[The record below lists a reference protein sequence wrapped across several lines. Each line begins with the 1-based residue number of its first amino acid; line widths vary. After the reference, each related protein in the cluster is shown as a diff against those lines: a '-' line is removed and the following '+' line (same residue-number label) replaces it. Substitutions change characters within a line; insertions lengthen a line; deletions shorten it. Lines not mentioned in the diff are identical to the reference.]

1 MFVVPCKYIEQS
13 TIRECVDSIL
23 KYHPEEKVMIVDS
36 FSEDDSY
43 LKQFKDYE
51 RVDIFDQK
59 NSEYPPGALIKV
71 MKSCDEKSYT
81 LIHDSTVML
90 SSIQS
95 FIDDEVEAR
104 PFWWYVEAFPW
115 FAHQPWVGKYIIDV
129 LNKSKY
135 EIPDMQKQFYAVP
148 FHHCTITNS
157 MAKKILDS
165 GIGDNFYLRNKWDDH
180 AWQRLLGI
188 IFAQENYPANKHSI
202 IGESRPET
210 DHSNN
215 KYANKMFLNRD
226 VV

>member
-71 MKSCDEKSYT
+71 LKSCDEKSYT

-90 SSIQS
+90 S
-95 FIDDEVEAR
+95 
-104 PFWWYVEAFPW
+104 FWWVN
-115 FAHQPWVGKYIIDV
+115 
-129 LNKSKY
+129 L
-135 EIPDMQKQFYAVP
+135 
-148 FHHCTITNS
+148 C
-157 MAKKILDS
+157 
-165 GIGDNFYLRNKWDDH
+165 
-180 AWQRLLGI
+180 
-188 IFAQENYPANKHSI
+188 
-202 IGESRPET
+202 
-210 DHSNN
+210 
-215 KYANKMFLNRD
+215 
-226 VV
+226 